1 MSEIRIHLLRCG
13 SIALSRDALFG
24 GRERLSSVLMLAVT
38 PQTARITL
46 PCYCYLIEHPK
57 GLILVDTGVGREF
70 SPGGVFDA
78 KASSALIGKALTAY
92 LHPSVAAGES
102 ISEQLSSR
110 GLKPADLDLVLLTHL
125 DADHVGGLHELH
137 GAKRFL
143 LPEDEYFWSCRTVY
157 KLRQPRS
164 LWMDMPLERFWY
176 RGSSL
181 GTNRWAYDLFG
192 DESVMLIN
200 LPGHTDGLCAVMLRN
215 GGRFVLL
222 ASDAALC
229 RENLETQTPPGFY
242 FDRQLGKKALAY
254 LSALSLEDGCEGI
267 LLSHDRHETR
277 TLITL
282 GAQAAN
288 G

>member
-1 MSEIRIHLLRCG
+1 MPEIRIHLLRCG
-13 SIALSRDALFG
+13 SIALSREALFG
-24 GRERLSSVLMLAVT
+24 GREGLAST
-38 PQTARITL
+38 LRQAAAPRSERIEL

-57 GLILVDTGVGREF
+57 GLVLVDTGVGRAF
-70 SPGGVFDA
+70 SSAGVFDA
-78 KASSALIGKALTAY
+78 KASAALIGKPLTAY
-92 LHPSVAAGES
+92 LHPSVAPGES

-110 GLKPADLDLVLLTHL
+110 GIKPTDLDLVLLTHL

-164 LWMDMPLERFWY
+164 LWMDMPLGRFWY
-176 RGSSL
+176 HGSPL

-254 LSALSLEDGCEGI
+254 LSSLALERGCEGV

-277 TLITL
+277 TMISL
-282 GAQAAN
+282 
-288 G
+288 

>member
-1 MSEIRIHLLRCG
+1 MPEIRIHLLRCG
-13 SIALSRDALFG
+13 SIALSREALFG
-24 GRERLSSVLMLAVT
+24 GREGLAST
-38 PQTARITL
+38 LRQAAAPRSERIEL

-57 GLILVDTGVGREF
+57 GLVLVDTGVGRAF
-70 SPGGVFDA
+70 SSAGVFDA
-78 KASSALIGKALTAY
+78 KASAALIGKPLTAY
-92 LHPSVAAGES
+92 LHPSVAPGES

-110 GLKPADLDLVLLTHL
+110 GIKPTDLDLVLLTHL

-176 RGSSL
+176 HGSPL

-200 LPGHTDGLCAVMLRN
+200 LPGHTDGLCTVMLRN

-254 LSALSLEDGCEGI
+254 LSSLALERGCEGV

-277 TLITL
+277 TMISL
-282 GAQAAN
+282 
-288 G
+288 

>member
-1 MSEIRIHLLRCG
+1 MS
-13 SIALSRDALFG
+13 A
-24 GRERLSSVLMLAVT
+24 
-38 PQTARITL
+38 
-46 PCYCYLIEHPK
+46 
-57 GLILVDTGVGREF
+57 
-70 SPGGVFDA
+70 
-78 KASSALIGKALTAY
+78 
-92 LHPSVAAGES
+92 
-102 ISEQLSSR
+102 
-110 GLKPADLDLVLLTHL
+110 
-125 DADHVGGLHELH
+125 
-137 GAKRFL
+137 FL

-176 RGSSL
+176 HGSPL

-254 LSALSLEDGCEGI
+254 LSSLALERGCEGV

-277 TLITL
+277 TMISL
-282 GAQAAN
+282 
-288 G
+288 

>member
-1 MSEIRIHLLRCG
+1 MPEIRIHLLRCG
-13 SIALSRDALFG
+13 SIALSREALFG
-24 GRERLSSVLMLAVT
+24 GREGLAST
-38 PQTARITL
+38 LRQAAAPRSERIEL

-57 GLILVDTGVGREF
+57 GLVLVDTGVGRAF
-70 SPGGVFDA
+70 SSAGVFDA
-78 KASSALIGKALTAY
+78 KASAALIGKPLTAY
-92 LHPSVAAGES
+92 LHPSVAPGES

-110 GLKPADLDLVLLTHL
+110 GIKPPDLDLVLLTHL

-176 RGSSL
+176 HGSPL

-254 LSALSLEDGCEGI
+254 LSSLALERGCEGV

-277 TLITL
+277 TMISL
-282 GAQAAN
+282 
-288 G
+288 

>member
-1 MSEIRIHLLRCG
+1 MPEIRIHLLRCG
-13 SIALSRDALFG
+13 SIALSREALFG
-24 GRERLSSVLMLAVT
+24 GREGLAST
-38 PQTARITL
+38 LRQAAAPRSERIEL

-57 GLILVDTGVGREF
+57 GLVLVDTGVGRAF
-70 SPGGVFDA
+70 SSTGVFDA
-78 KASSALIGKALTAY
+78 KASAALIGKPLTAY
-92 LHPSVAAGES
+92 LHPSVAPGES

-110 GLKPADLDLVLLTHL
+110 GIKPTDLDLVLLTHL

-143 LPEDEYFWSCRTVY
+143 LPEDEYFWSCRTVH

-176 RGSSL
+176 HGSPL

-254 LSALSLEDGCEGI
+254 LSSLSLERGCEGV

-277 TLITL
+277 TMISL
-282 GAQAAN
+282 
-288 G
+288 

>member
-1 MSEIRIHLLRCG
+1 MPEIRIHLLRCG
-13 SIALSRDALFG
+13 SIALSREALFG
-24 GRERLSSVLMLAVT
+24 GREGLAST
-38 PQTARITL
+38 LRQAAAPRSERIEL

-57 GLILVDTGVGREF
+57 GLVLVDTGVGRAF
-70 SPGGVFDA
+70 SSAGVFDA
-78 KASSALIGKALTAY
+78 KASAALIGKPLTAY
-92 LHPSVAAGES
+92 LHPSVAPGES

-110 GLKPADLDLVLLTHL
+110 GIKPTDLDLVLLTHL

-176 RGSSL
+176 HGSPL

-254 LSALSLEDGCEGI
+254 LSSLALECGCEGV

-277 TLITL
+277 TMISL
-282 GAQAAN
+282 
-288 G
+288 

>member
-1 MSEIRIHLLRCG
+1 MPEIRIHLLRCG
-13 SIALSRDALFG
+13 SIALSREALFG
-24 GRERLSSVLMLAVT
+24 GREGLAAT
-38 PQTARITL
+38 LRQAAAPRSERIEL

-57 GLILVDTGVGREF
+57 GLVLVDTGVSRAF
-70 SPGGVFDA
+70 SSAGVFDA
-78 KASSALIGKALTAY
+78 KASAALIGKPLTAY
-92 LHPSVAAGES
+92 LHPSVAPGES

-110 GLKPADLDLVLLTHL
+110 GIKPTDLDLVLLTHL

-176 RGSSL
+176 HGSPL

-254 LSALSLEDGCEGI
+254 LSSLALERGCEGV

-277 TLITL
+277 TMISL
-282 GAQAAN
+282 
-288 G
+288 

>member
-1 MSEIRIHLLRCG
+1 MPEIRIHLLRCG
-13 SIALSRDALFG
+13 SIALSREALFG
-24 GRERLSSVLMLAVT
+24 GREGLAST
-38 PQTARITL
+38 LRQAAAPRSERIEL

-57 GLILVDTGVGREF
+57 GLVLVDTGVGRAF
-70 SPGGVFDA
+70 SSAGVFDA
-78 KASSALIGKALTAY
+78 KASAALIGKPLTAY
-92 LHPSVAAGES
+92 LHPSVAPGES

-110 GLKPADLDLVLLTHL
+110 GIKPTDLDLVLLTHL

-176 RGSSL
+176 HGSPL

-229 RENLETQTPPGFY
+229 RENLETQTPPGFS
-242 FDRQLGKKALAY
+242 FDRQKGKKALAY
-254 LSALSLEDGCEGI
+254 LSSLALERGCEGV

-277 TLITL
+277 TMISL
-282 GAQAAN
+282 
-288 G
+288 

>member
-1 MSEIRIHLLRCG
+1 MSEVWVHLLRCG
-13 SIALSRDALFG
+13 SIALSREALFG
-24 GRERLSSVLMLAVT
+24 GRVGLASALRQAAA
-38 PQTARITL
+38 PQAERITL
-46 PCYCYLIEHPK
+46 PCCCYLIEHPK
-57 GLILVDTGVGREF
+57 GLILVDTGVGRAF
-70 SPGGVFDA
+70 SPAGVFDA
-78 KASSALIGKALTAY
+78 NASAALIGKPLTAY
-92 LHPSVAAGES
+92 LHPSVAADES
-102 ISEQLSSR
+102 ISEQLWAR

-125 DADHVGGLHELH
+125 DADHVGGLHELR
-137 GAKRFL
+137 GAKRFR

-200 LPGHTDGLCAVMLRN
+200 LPGHTDGLCAVMIRN
-215 GGRFVLL
+215 GGSFVLL

-242 FDRQLGKKALAY
+242 FDKQLGKKALAY
-254 LSALSLEDGCEGI
+254 LSSLALESGCKGVF
-267 LLSHDRHETR
+267 LSHDRNETR
-277 TLITL
+277 TMISL
-282 GAQAAN
+282 
-288 G
+288 

>member
-1 MSEIRIHLLRCG
+1 MPEIRIQLLCCG
-13 SIALSRDALFG
+13 SIAISREALLG
-24 GRERLSSVLMLAVT
+24 GRDGLTSILRQAAAPLSERV
-38 PQTARITL
+38 TL

-57 GLILVDTGVGREF
+57 GLILVDTGVGRAF
-70 SPGGVFDA
+70 SPDGVFDG

-110 GLKPADLDLVLLTHL
+110 GVKPSDLDLVLLTHL
-125 DADHVGGLHELH
+125 DADHVGGLHELR

-157 KLRQPRS
+157 KLRQPCP

-176 RGSSL
+176 RGSPL

-200 LPGHTDGLCAVMLRN
+200 LPGHTDGLCAVMIRN
-215 GGRFVLL
+215 GKSFVLL

-242 FDRQLGKKALAY
+242 FDKQLGKKALAY
-254 LSALSLEDGCEGI
+254 LSSLSLESGCAGI
-267 LLSHDRHETR
+267 FLSHDRHETR
-277 TLITL
+277 TMISL
-282 GAQAAN
+282 
-288 G
+288 